1 MIIKYVILN
10 HGNGNTAKIFMER
23 YPDMEVTI
31 PLTLEHEKELLQ
43 NAGFSIEKVFANP
56 DGATIMAAGKGRT

>member
-43 NAGFSIEKVFANP
+43 SAGFVIEKVL
-56 DGATIMAAGKGRT
+56 DGNATILIAGKGE

>member
-31 PLTLEHEKELLQ
+31 PLTLE
-43 NAGFSIEKVFANP
+43 IEKVFDNP